1 MDNLAVYRSKA
12 VGKCMEDLDIK
23 YIFNSPYSPE
33 TNPIE
38 YAFSIV
44 KRTFCALKTNQ
55 VVNGTNMPMLRMFEK
70 SFAAVT

>member
-1 MDNLAVYRSKA
+1 MDNLSVHRSKV

-23 YIFNSPYSPE
+23 YIFNSPYSTE

-38 YAFSIV
+38 YAFSIM

-55 VVNGTNMPMLRMFEK
+55 VVNGTQMTMLRMFEK
-70 SFAAVT
+70 SFTSIT